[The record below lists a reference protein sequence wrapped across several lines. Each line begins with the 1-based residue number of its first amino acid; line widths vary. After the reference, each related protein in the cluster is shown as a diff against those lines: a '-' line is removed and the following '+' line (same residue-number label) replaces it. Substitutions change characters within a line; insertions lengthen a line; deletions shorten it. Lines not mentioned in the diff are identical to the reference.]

1 MAQAVGTLGAA
12 RIERAIPFGRAESY
26 KWWVLVT
33 AVFGAFATVLDST
46 IVNIAIPKLQA
57 VFGADLHQISYV
69 STAYTLA
76 QAAVIPATAFLAN
89 RFGIKR
95 VYLLSLT
102 AFTLSSALCGLA
114 WDTSSIILFRIIQG
128 VGGAALFPL
137 SFALVFAAFPPSE
150 RGRANGFFGIP
161 ILVAPAIGPTLG
173 GFIVQYVDWRWI
185 FFVNVPVG
193 ILGVVL
199 GRAVLRE
206 SPPRPGL
213 HFDLPGFAIISSGLA
228 LLLYGLS
235 NLAYDGWGS
244 ATTVSGPI
252 VAAALLIAV
261 WIPVELTR
269 AHPILDVRLFGRR
282 NYAIGSIVGVI
293 ATVALLSS
301 GFLLPQ
307 YLQNLRGLDPFPA
320 GVLLFTTGVG
330 TLFGTI
336 MTGALYNR
344 LGPRVLICLGA
355 LASVG
360 GTLALHNWATYSS
373 PFGALPSIGFLRGLG
388 FPLMLV
394 AGTTAAQD
402 GIEGP
407 ALAGSSTLSVVTRN
421 TGAALSIAL
430 FANLLQTNIIVHGS
444 TLAAQTSLTNPA
456 MASLFARLTGAF
468 LAQGDTPTAAHQSA
482 LAQTARAIHAQAAAL
497 SFQDVFL
504 VIALV
509 ALPAFPLALFLRIRR
524 HKPASAPAPLP
535 VE

>member
-1 MAQAVGTLGAA
+1 MAQAVGSLGAA
-12 RIERAIPFGRAESY
+12 GGTRAFPIGTVETY

-95 VYLLSLT
+95 IYLLSLT

-114 WDTSSIILFRIIQG
+114 WDTSSLILFRVVQG

-137 SFALVFAAFPPSE
+137 SFAIVFAAFPPSQ

-199 GRAVLRE
+199 GRAILRE
-206 SPPRPGL
+206 TPPRPGL
-213 HFDLPGFAIISSGLA
+213 RFDLPGFAVISAGLA

-235 NLAYDGWGS
+235 NLSYDGWGS
-244 ATTVSGPI
+244 ATTVAGPI
-252 VAAALLIAV
+252 ILAALLIAL
-261 WIPVELTR
+261 WIPLELTR

-282 NYAIGSIVGVI
+282 NYAIGTIAGVI
-293 ATVALLSS
+293 ATIALISS

-307 YLQNLRGLDPFPA
+307 YLQSLRGLDPFPA

-330 TLFGTI
+330 TLAGTI

-344 LGPRVLICLGA
+344 LGPRVLIGLGA
-355 LASVG
+355 LASFG
-360 GTLALHNWATYSS
+360 GTLALHGWATYSS
-373 PFGALPSIGFLRGLG
+373 PFDVLPLIGFVRGLG

-421 TGAALSIAL
+421 TGAALSIAF

-444 TLAAQTSLTNPA
+444 NLAAQTSLANPA
-456 MASLFARLTGAF
+456 TASMVARLTGAF
-468 LAQGDTPTAAHQSA
+468 MAQGDTFAAAHQSA
-482 LAQTARAIHAQAAAL
+482 LARMARAIHAQAAAL

-509 ALPAFPLALFLRIRR
+509 TLPALPLALLLRLRR
-524 HKPASAPAPLP
+524 HKPGSTSLP
-535 VE
+535 IE